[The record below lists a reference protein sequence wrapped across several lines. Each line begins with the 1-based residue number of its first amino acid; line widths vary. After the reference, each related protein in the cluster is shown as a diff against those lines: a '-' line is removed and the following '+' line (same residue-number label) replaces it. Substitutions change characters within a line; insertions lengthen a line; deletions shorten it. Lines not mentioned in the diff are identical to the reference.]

1 MFSGVNLLPE
11 NKNDRPSILANFL
24 QKQWK
29 KLEQKPELKEYLDQ
43 FAELIMEL
51 SENQEK
57 SEPYKYYSFIA
68 DLEEY
73 KECLRGTKISIY
85 DKGEKTLL
93 FDRSVRKIFMIE
105 KNKYEELM
113 AFSSVKHCRLRY
125 RPVLMQSEKVRF
137 QIDFILV
144 NRNNRVVLKLSE
156 TVSFYDE
163 DRRSYEVQCSPYVK
177 TGKAIART
185 GRWNLAESYSTTF

>member
-1 MFSGVNLLPE
+1 MFNGVNLLPE
-11 NKNDRPSILANFL
+11 KKNIRPSILANFL

-29 KLEQKPELKEYLDQ
+29 KLEEKPEWKECLEQ
-43 FAELIMEL
+43 FAEFITGLP
-51 SENQEK
+51 ENVETP
-57 SEPYKYYSFIA
+57 EPYKYYSFCA
-68 DLEEY
+68 DMEEY
-73 KECLRGTKISIY
+73 KKCFRGLKISIY
-85 DKGEKTLL
+85 DNGEKTLL
-93 FDRSVRKIFMIE
+93 FDRLAGKIFIIE
-105 KNKYEELM
+105 NSKYEELI
-113 AFSSVKHCRLRY
+113 AFSSVKHCRLSY

-177 TGKAIART
+177 TGKAIAGT
-185 GRWNLAESYSTTF
+185 GRWNLTESYSTTF